1 MFPALN
7 KLKPKEEAMFE
18 GSITAL
24 ITPFKN
30 GELDKPAFQ
39 SFVEWQ
45 IAEGTNALVPCGT
58 TGESPTLSHDEHR
71 EVVETCIEVADGRV
85 PVIAGTGSNSTREAV
100 ELTHHAKQAGAT
112 AALVVTPYYNKPTQA
127 GLIAHYTAIHD
138 ECDLPI
144 IIYNIPGRSIVDMSV
159 DTMAELS
166 ELPNIVGVKDATSDL
181 ARPLETRIA
190 CGPDFCQLSGEDGTA
205 VPFLAAGG
213 VGCISVTANIAP
225 KMCSDMHAAWRSGD
239 LNTVMSLQDKLMPIH
254 MAMFGETSPGPVKHA
269 ASLLG
274 KCSAE
279 TRLPL
284 VEIAE
289 SNKEAVRTA
298 LVEAGLLN

>member
-1 MFPALN
+1 MF
-7 KLKPKEEAMFE
+7 K

-45 IAEGTNALVPCGT
+45 ISEGTNALVPCGT
-58 TGESPTLSHDEHR
+58 TGESPTLTHDEHR
-71 EVVETCIEVADGRV
+71 EVVESCIDVAGGKV

-100 ELTHHAKQAGAT
+100 ELTHHAKQAGAA

-127 GLIAHYTAIHD
+127 GLIAHYTTIHD

-159 DTMAELS
+159 ETMAKLA

-239 LNTVMSLQDKLMPIH
+239 LDTVMALQDKLMPVH
-254 MAMFGETSPGPVKHA
+254 MSMFGETSPGPVKHA
-269 ASLLG
+269 ANLFG

-289 SNKEAVRTA
+289 SNKEAVRSA
-298 LVEAGLLN
+298 LVGAGLLN